1 MNVSIEMDK
10 HRLKY
15 FSTLFICFDTSNVW
29 IYQRSYCI
37 FVIRYFVVGLAVY
50 MSMNFEYFDGL
61 TLSVRN
67 RKIKT
72 I

>member
-1 MNVSIEMDK
+1 MDK

-15 FSTLFICFDTSNVW
+15 LSVLFICFDTSNIW
-29 IYQRSYCI
+29 IYQRSYYI
-37 FVIRYFVVGLAVY
+37 FLITYSVVGLAVY

-67 RKIKT
+67 RKI
-72 I
+72 